1 MLILLSDSV
10 KHKKSK
16 KQRGKSESESD
27 VDSIVDDEFER
38 NSVLG
43 FKHRL
48 MENEKL
54 WNKSVHPETVQDKY
68 DVLISDD
75 LKKVEDNIPPL
86 SVYIGSGFA
95 AEVKS
100 FRFTVLELSK
110 LYMFQLYY
118 DILKPVY
125 KERIN
130 LIYTDTDSLCLEVL
144 TDDFYNDLVKQF
156 KNLMDFSNYDA
167 SHKYHSTKHQSLLG
181 YLKDET
187 RGVPI
192 KEFCALRPKMYSYT
206 FGKENKKTAKGT

>member
-1 MLILLSDSV
+1 MSLSILEGASRKRKHDISETETNSV

-43 FKHRL
+43 FKHRR

-100 FRFTVLELSK
+100 FRKTFYLSFSKSDIEKRKKFINIPLTELNNVIAGLRVIEK
-110 LYMFQLYY
+110 H
-118 DILKPVY
+118 V
-125 KERIN
+125 R
-130 LIYTDTDSLCLEVL
+130 
-144 TDDFYNDLVKQF
+144 
-156 KNLMDFSNYDA
+156 KN
-167 SHKYHSTKHQSLLG
+167 TK
-181 YLKDET
+181 
-187 RGVPI
+187 
-192 KEFCALRPKMYSYT
+192 
-206 FGKENKKTAKGT
+206 